1 MLSFFF
7 SIFVFVFIV
16 VSPPPPP
23 PPPFVFVSSSSPAMR
38 LKSPNRRPILY
49 NVIGKRKQ
57 ERMATRKIGNS
68 AATVSDGVSS
78 EEEEEEEEESA
89 IFSFWKSY

>member
-7 SIFVFVFIV
+7 SIIFVFVFIV

-78 EEEEEEEEESA
+78 EEEEEESA

>member
-1 MLSFFF
+1 
-7 SIFVFVFIV
+7 
-16 VSPPPPP
+16 
-23 PPPFVFVSSSSPAMR
+23 MR

-78 EEEEEEEEESA
+78 EEEEEEESA

>member
-1 MLSFFF
+1 
-7 SIFVFVFIV
+7 
-16 VSPPPPP
+16 
-23 PPPFVFVSSSSPAMR
+23 
-38 LKSPNRRPILY
+38 
-49 NVIGKRKQ
+49 VIGKRKQ